1 MKFPYYCLKKTKNV
15 EVNKQRILIINQLTK
30 KKYYNLLYYSLT
42 YKQFLNVLFVLLSL
56 VSEN

>member
-30 KKYYNLLYYSLT
+30 KNIIT
-42 YKQFLNVLFVLLSL
+42 YCITHSRISSF
-56 VSEN
+56 